1 MYVVLWLV
9 TASSMICNI
18 IYIYKYIHHDNC
30 IFHLFI
36 FVEVIYIVNPTNML
50 PKLTF
55 VYMLIISILV
65 NGHKILDK
73 CDSETCMLILVSTI
87 P

>member
-1 MYVVLWLV
+1 
-9 TASSMICNI
+9 
-18 IYIYKYIHHDNC
+18 
-30 IFHLFI
+30 
-36 FVEVIYIVNPTNML
+36 VEVIYIVNPTNML